1 MPAAAS
7 ANCSPREECLD
18 RLADDGAGLDAGVG
32 ADSVELE
39 GHEHMELIAAVSAVA
54 LHGVVDGDNFGS
66 YRLIADVD
74 YQSVALLDP
83 SRSGPADHKKIAG

>member
-1 MPAAAS
+1 
-7 ANCSPREECLD
+7 
-18 RLADDGAGLDAGVG
+18 
-32 ADSVELE
+32 
-39 GHEHMELIAAVSAVA
+39 MELIAAVSAVA

-83 SRSGPADHKKIAG
+83 SRSGPADHKKITG

>member
-1 MPAAAS
+1 
-7 ANCSPREECLD
+7 
-18 RLADDGAGLDAGVG
+18 
-32 ADSVELE
+32 
-39 GHEHMELIAAVSAVA
+39 MELIAAVSGVA

-83 SRSGPADHKKIAG
+83 SRSGAANHEEFTG